1 MAELKTQRNDF
12 SVEEFLKA
20 VEDPVKQA
28 DNFTLLELMIKLY
41 CEPPQMWGGSIIG
54 FGSYTYKYKSG
65 QVGTW
70 PLIGF
75 SPRKQNLSLYIMDSF
90 EKYQET
96 LQRLGK
102 TKNGK
107 SCLYNKKLEDVDLG
121 VLEEVI
127 NISLDFIRQ
136 GKMGEI

>member
-1 MAELKTQRNDF
+1 VSRPK
-12 SVEEFLKA
+12 
-20 VEDPVKQA
+20 
-28 DNFTLLELMIKLY
+28 
-41 CEPPQMWGGSIIG
+41 CGGGSIIG

-127 NISLDFIRQ
+127 NISLGLYQ
-136 GKMGEI
+136 AG